1 MYHFNPLLLTE
12 SNVKSFQ
19 KLVSNIS
26 KASDPNRLKK
36 LTNLRK
42 DVLKSLPKQ
51 KSLPGFEIRGE
62 QKLKIVDKAIDR
74 LKSLRNTKGV
84 IKTGLKYNPDL
95 VKNFSRG

>member
-19 KLVSNIS
+19 KLVTTIS
-26 KASDPNRLKK
+26 KSDPNRLKK

-42 DVLKSLPKQ
+42 DVLKALPKQ
-51 KSLPGFEIRGE
+51 RSLPGFDTRGE
-62 QKLKIVDKAIDR
+62 MKLKIVDKAIDR
-74 LKSLRNTKGV
+74 LKGLELNKKNV
-84 IKTGLKYNPDL
+84 IKSGLKYNPNI